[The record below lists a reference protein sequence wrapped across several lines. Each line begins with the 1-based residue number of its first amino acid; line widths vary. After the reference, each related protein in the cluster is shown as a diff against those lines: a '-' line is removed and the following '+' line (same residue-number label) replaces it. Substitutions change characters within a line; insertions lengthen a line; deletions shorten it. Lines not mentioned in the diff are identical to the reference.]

1 MSNPTS
7 TRQFFL
13 DLIEG
18 HKPDCFF
25 DGQTDFSKW
34 HANFF
39 ARFRECLGAL
49 PEAIP
54 LTLETQWEGT
64 EDGIHKN
71 PVATRA
77 LTSNGMNVKVI
88 PYYQI
93 AMQ

>member
-1 MSNPTS
+1 MS
-7 TRQFFL
+7 
-13 DLIEG
+13 
-18 HKPDCFF
+18 
-25 DGQTDFSKW
+25 W
-34 HANFF
+34 
-39 ARFRECLGAL
+39 AL
-49 PEAIP
+49 PVGIP
-54 LTLETQWEGT
+54 LTSKTQWEGT